1 MTVLFLIVFIDLVG
15 FGLVLPLLPFYG
27 ERFGASPDQVT
38 LMMATYSLFQLIFSP
53 LWGALSDR
61 IGRRPVLMVSVA
73 GSALSYLWLGVADAL
88 WMLFAARALAG
99 AMAGNIAAAQAYI
112 ADVTTPENR
121 SKGMGLIGAA
131 FGLGF
136 IFGPAI
142 GGLLAG
148 SDPDAMSISL
158 PAFAGAGLSA
168 IALLGTLIFLKESLP
183 AERRQPGT
191 ARPSRLSLLAQAWR
205 RPPLQRLLIV
215 FFLMIF
221 AFAGMETTF
230 ALWANRQVG
239 WGPAQVGYLFA
250 AVGVVGAVMQG
261 TLAGPLT
268 RRFGET
274 RLLIAGCL
282 LIAAGLAG
290 LPLATQSLAVLPA
303 CLLLAAGFSL
313 AQPSINSL
321 ISQQAGTYEV
331 GGIMGV
337 AQSIG
342 SLARVLGPAFAGYL
356 FAGLGHNAPYVAG
369 AAIMAGVAAA
379 VLLVRP
385 QQAKLKEADNTS
397 S

>member
-1 MTVLFLIVFIDLVG
+1 MPVLFLIVFIDLVG
-15 FGLVLPLLPFYG
+15 FGIVLPLLPFYG
-27 ERFGASPDQVT
+27 EWFGASPDVVT
-38 LMMATYSLFQLIFSP
+38 LLMATYSLFQLVFSP
-53 LWGALSDR
+53 IWGALSDR
-61 IGRRPVLMVSVA
+61 FGRRPVLLVSVA
-73 GSALSYLWLGVADAL
+73 GSALSYVWLGFADAL

-99 AMAGNIAAAQAYI
+99 ATAGNIAAAQAYI

-121 SKGMGLIGAA
+121 AKGMGLIGAA

-136 IFGPAI
+136 IFGPAL

-148 SDPDAMSISL
+148 SEPDARSISW

-168 IALLGTLIFLKESLP
+168 LAWLGALLLLKESLP
-183 AERRQPGT
+183 PERRQAAT
-191 ARPSRLSLLAQAWR
+191 SRPSRLSLLSQAWR
-205 RPPLQRLLIV
+205 RPELKALLVV

-268 RRFGET
+268 RRFGEA
-274 RLLIAGCL
+274 RLLVAGCL
-282 LIAAGLAG
+282 FIAAGLAA
-290 LPLATQSLAVLPA
+290 LPLAASSIAVLPPS
-303 CLLLAAGFSL
+303 LLLAAGFSL
-313 AQPSINSL
+313 AQPAINSL
-321 ISQQAGTYEV
+321 ISKQAGVYEV

-342 SLARVLGPAFAGYL
+342 SLARVLGPVFAGQL
-356 FAGLGHNAPYVAG
+356 FAALGHNAPYVAG
-369 AAIMAGVAAA
+369 AGIMAAVALATA
-379 VLLVRP
+379 MLFRR
-385 QQAKLKEADNTS
+385 AGRAIA
-397 S
+397 